1 MAKAIAKEV
10 GYFGVVRQPGD
21 EFEVPDGTESSTWF
35 DVVGDKVKKGKG
47 KKSEAAEEPA
57 ADEAAAE

>member
-47 KKSEAAEEPA
+47 KKSDAEDPA
-57 ADEAAAE
+57 ADEAASE